1 VQVVVKTAQGP
12 ADIPGNYF
20 KVEPWARDVTWFVAY
35 EGDTPLGQMAIM
47 RKGRYWY
54 TDYLFVREDARGRG
68 VVPLLIKEMF
78 PYAAEI
84 TDYLWENCEG
94 VHPEDLARNSS
105 RYNLKMDIMNTGMTS
120 KGRPFTLIRRH
131 VGALRRRKTA

>member
-1 VQVVVKTAQGP
+1 VDVVVQDKP

-20 KVEPWARDVTWFVAY
+20 HVEPWARDVVWFVAY
-35 EGDTPLGQMAIM
+35 DEGVALGQMALA
-47 RKGRYWY
+47 RKGRHWY
-54 TDYLFVREDARGRG
+54 VDYLYVREDARGRG
-68 VVPLLIKEMF
+68 TVRELIKVMF

-94 VHPEDLARNSS
+94 VLPEDLERNSS
-105 RYNLKMDIMNTGMTS
+105 RYNLKMDVMNTGMTS

-131 VGALRRRKTA
+131 VAALRKKKTA

>member
-1 VQVVVKTAQGP
+1 MVVVVQDKQ

-20 KVEPWARDVTWFVAY
+20 KVEPWARDITWFVAY
-35 EGDTPLGQMAIM
+35 EKGVPLGQMAIM
-47 RKGRYWY
+47 RKGQHWY
-54 TDYLFVREDARGRG
+54 VDYLYVQENARGQG
-68 VVPLLIKEMF
+68 IVPLLIKELF

-94 VHPEDLARNSS
+94 VHPEDLERNSK
-105 RYNLKMDIMNTGMTS
+105 RYGLKMDIMNTGTTP

-131 VGALRRRKTA
+131 VASLRKKKTA